1 MKLLLLSLAIVAFAA
16 SDDKREMLLLKRLL
30 NTIEGSET
38 RDSAKRYLYQSGHH
52 QSPFTD
58 ASRPGEMWL
67 DLQMDENV
75 MTKCPNCRFFVV
87 FQCVSANCHDNQVR
101 RFPHD
106 GFDWEA
112 FIAQFASLGSYNGMW
127 VPGLEKGKTYTV
139 WDVVTLPDRHTQF
152 NGYTNNERKT
162 VVIP

>member
-1 MKLLLLSLAIVAFAA
+1 MFSLSTVHTHTNIPLIAWSNV
-16 SDDKREMLLLKRLL
+16 
-30 NTIEGSET
+30 
-38 RDSAKRYLYQSGHH
+38 
-52 QSPFTD
+52 
-58 ASRPGEMWL
+58 
-67 DLQMDENV
+67 LQ
-75 MTKCPNCRFFVV
+75 
-87 FQCVSANCHDNQVR
+87 DNQVR

-127 VPGLEKGKTYTV
+127 VPGLEEGKTYTV